1 LSPAPLSERLR
12 LRGGLSA
19 TLHALPMACGALI
32 AFHLLIH
39 PLLPETPLGVH
50 AAALFLSAPSAA
62 LAALLCG
69 LALFW
74 AGFHG
79 ARSAARRGL
88 DCRPGEV
95 AANLGGV
102 LMWGPLTAPPAF
114 GPWLW
119 GALAASAIGAW
130 TGAALGRR
138 LPSRQAPTRIS

>member
-1 LSPAPLSERLR
+1 MSQETLSERLR

-19 TLHALPMACGALI
+19 TLHALPVALGAL
-32 AFHLLIH
+32 AALHLLVH
-39 PLLPETPLGVH
+39 PLLPETPFGAQ
-50 AAALFLSAPSAA
+50 AAGLLLPAPSAV

-79 ARSAARRGL
+79 ARTAARRGL

-102 LMWGPLTAPPAF
+102 LMWGPLTAPPAL

-119 GALAASAIGAW
+119 GALAAAVIGAW

-138 LPSRQAPTRIS
+138 LPSGQAPRRIS

>member
-1 LSPAPLSERLR
+1 MSPASLSERLR

-19 TLHALPMACGALI
+19 TLHALPMACGALV
-32 AFHLLIH
+32 ALHLLVH
-39 PLLPETPLGVH
+39 PLLPGTPLGAH
-50 AAALFLSAPSAA
+50 AAALFLPAPSAA

-69 LALFW
+69 LALFL

-79 ARSAARRGL
+79 ARAAARRGL

-102 LMWGPLTAPPAF
+102 LMWGPLTAPPAL

-119 GALAASAIGAW
+119 GALAATVIGAW

-138 LPSRQAPTRIS
+138 LPSGQAPRRIS